1 MSGFMPSPLP
11 RKSVWFTWWNAGGR
25 GVFRSRR
32 RRSVGQYPRSARSVV
47 TRAQRRL
54 LDLHQELD
62 VVAGLLQLVEQ
73 QLQRL
78 LGLERGEHPAQ
89 LDDDGELLGVH
100 EDLFLAGARRVD
112 VDGREDALVRQ
123 AAVE

>member
-25 GVFRSRR
+25 WLFR
-32 RRSVGQYPRSARSVV
+32 PRSGARPTSLPDRKTGRPAGSVLV
-47 TRAQRRL
+47 RAQGGL

-73 QLQRL
+73 QFQRL
-78 LGLERGEHPAQ
+78 LRLECGQHPAQ
-89 LDDDGELLGVH
+89 LDDDGELLGV
-100 EDLFLAGARRVD
+100 
-112 VDGREDALVRQ
+112 
-123 AAVE
+123 